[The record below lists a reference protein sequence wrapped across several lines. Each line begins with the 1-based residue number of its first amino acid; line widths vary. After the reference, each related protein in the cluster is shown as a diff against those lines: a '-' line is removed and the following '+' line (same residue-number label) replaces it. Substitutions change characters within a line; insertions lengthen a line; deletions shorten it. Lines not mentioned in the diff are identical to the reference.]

1 MPSSRH
7 LPDPGI
13 EPMSLT
19 SPALAGKF
27 LTTAPLGF
35 PHGSE
40 GKESVCNAGDLG
52 LIPGSRS
59 SPREGNGYPLQYSCQ
74 ENSMD
79 RGAWWAI
86 VPEVAES
93 DTTEKLTLE
102 KTRAVSPTTCYNKAL
117 YGPNH

>member
-52 LIPGSRS
+52 LIPGSRR
-59 SPREGNGYPLQYSCQ
+59 SPGEGNDYPLQYSCLK
-74 ENSMD
+74 NSMD
-79 RGAWWAI
+79 RGAWGAT
-86 VPEVAES
+86 VHGVAKS
-93 DTTEKLTLE
+93 WT
-102 KTRAVSPTTCYNKAL
+102 
-117 YGPNH
+117 